1 MGQAM
6 IIFQGG
12 KFGGFTTSRTTRSET
27 SSRLYVDRKTGEEGA
42 LQLVLHMRAS
52 RVVERPAQ
60 GVVSTSRGS
69 QAGHLLRHNPTLVPN
84 LTSE

>member
-12 KFGGFTTSRTTRSET
+12 TFGGFTTSRTTRSEI

-42 LQLVLHMRAS
+42 L
-52 RVVERPAQ
+52 
-60 GVVSTSRGS
+60 
-69 QAGHLLRHNPTLVPN
+69 
-84 LTSE
+84 